1 MDRDPLLIGLVA
13 LVCGTVAW
21 SLAPMRGSLLTGP
34 AWLRERRAWRAVVT
48 PLLVV
53 AIGGALFVGWAL
65 EEPAQSDERLSV
77 LAWTVVVAVLA
88 LWVRALVRFVRSA
101 VARPSGP
108 VAVVGLLRPHVV
120 IDPSLEESL
129 DHEALAAALAHEAA
143 HVRHFDPLRI
153 ALAQLA
159 TDIQWPWPRAKR
171 RLDVWR
177 AVLEEARDDEAVR
190 GGVYPEDLAQAIVG
204 AAKLATVRGGAALT
218 GEAAIV
224 ARVSRL
230 LDEPGREQPV
240 RSLWFPALFTVGLV
254 ASLSLGIHFGDD
266 IVGLLPG
273 VLR

>member
-1 MDRDPLLIGLVA
+1 MDRDPLLVGLVA
-13 LVCGTVAW
+13 LVCGTIAW
-21 SLAPMRGSLLTGP
+21 SLAPIRGSRTTGP
-34 AWLRERRAWRAVVT
+34 AWLREHRAWRAVVR

-53 AIGGALFVGWAL
+53 ALGGALFFGWAL
-65 EEPAQSDERLSV
+65 EEPAQSDERLSP
-77 LAWTVVVAVLA
+77 LAWVFVGAVLS
-88 LWVRALVRFVRSA
+88 LWARGLVRFVRSTTA
-101 VARPSGP
+101 CPSGP
-108 VAVVGLLRPHVV
+108 IAVVGLLRPHVV
-120 IDPSLEESL
+120 IDPRLEQLL

-159 TDIQWPWPRAKR
+159 TDIQWPWPLAKR

-204 AAKLATVRGGAALT
+204 AAQLATVRGGAALT
-218 GEAAIV
+218 DGEALV

-230 LDEPGREQPV
+230 LDEPPREQPV
-240 RSLWFPALFTVGLV
+240 RSLWFPVLFTAGLV
-254 ASLSLGIHFGDD
+254 ASLGLGIQFGDD